1 MVRLSAALVAGIV
14 SATPLVGLARQGGA
28 PPPPPPAQ
36 QGAAAAPAP
45 TGRGPAPLQNP
56 NPHYASIVMTLDV
69 NAPADKVWARVGKY
83 CDIGEWGGFGGCTI
97 LSGKDGELGAVRSI
111 GNEIL
116 VAKTDRS
123 YTYTQPVRATGIYN
137 MYHGTL
143 EAKALT
149 PTTSQIVY
157 SLFFDNSQ
165 MADDTARENDINNRR
180 TRFTGFLQNMKT
192 LAEGGTLPGR
202 GKGGARH

>member
-1 MVRLSAALVAGIV
+1 MARLAIVLIAGIV
-14 SATPLVGLARQGGA
+14 SVTSVAVASQGGA

-36 QGAAAAPAP
+36 QGAVPAP
-45 TGRGPAPLQNP
+45 PQAGRGPAPLQNP
-56 NPHYASIVMTLDV
+56 NPHYASVVMTVDV
-69 NAPADKVWARVGKY
+69 NAPVDKVWARIGKY
-83 CDIGEWGGFGGCTI
+83 CDIGEWAFPGCTI

-116 VAKTDRS
+116 VAKTQYS

-143 EAKALT
+143 EAKPLT
-149 PTTSQIVY
+149 PTTTQLVY
-157 SLFFDNSQ
+157 SLFFDNSNL
-165 MADDTARENDINNRR
+165 ADDAARDADIENRR
-180 TRFTGFLQNMKT
+180 KRFTAFLQNMKI

-202 GKGGARH
+202 GGRGVR

>member
-1 MVRLSAALVAGIV
+1 
-14 SATPLVGLARQGGA
+14 
-28 PPPPPPAQ
+28 
-36 QGAAAAPAP
+36 
-45 TGRGPAPLQNP
+45 
-56 NPHYASIVMTLDV
+56 MTIDV
-69 NAPADKVWARVGKY
+69 NAPVDKVWARVGKF
-83 CDIGEWGGFGGCTI
+83 CDIGEWGFPGCTI

-116 VAKTDRS
+116 VAKTDHS

-165 MADDTARENDINNRR
+165 MADDTARENDINSRR

-202 GKGGARH
+202 GKGGARQ

>member
-1 MVRLSAALVAGIV
+1 MVRMSVVLIATIV
-14 SATPLVGLARQGGA
+14 SFMQQGV
-28 PPPPPPAQ
+28 PPPPAQ
-36 QGAAAAPAP
+36 AP

-56 NPHYASIVMTLDV
+56 NPHYASVVMTVDV

-83 CDIGEWGGFGGCTI
+83 CDIGEWGFPAQGCTI

-116 VAKTDRS
+116 VAKTDHS

-143 EAKALT
+143 EAKPLT
-149 PTTSQIVY
+149 PTTTQIVY
-157 SLFFDNSQ
+157 TLFFDNSQ
-165 MADDTARENDINNRR
+165 LADDAAREADLMNRR
-180 TRFTGFLQNMKT
+180 NRFTPFLQNMKI

-202 GKGGARH
+202 GKGGTRQ